1 MNEKRMGRM
10 MKDAF
15 EQIDFI
21 KMDRIL
27 KNPELYYAHKDGK
40 KKTWETLE
48 EHTALCQQYFSQIYE
63 HKKIGDQIRFFWKD
77 YLGESHREAEM
88 LMAEMLCNIVTF
100 HDSGKHN
107 PNFQRNI
114 LERKEVEKKPSY
126 CAAGNRH
133 SILSSVLYMDYYD
146 KRIRETGGKL
156 EKKLCVLLLCN
167 AYAIARHHS
176 GLISLKDFI
185 ESLLYGCNREILE
198 IYQQESFN
206 NVYAENF
213 TLNKDRLKKFAKL
226 VENIQKIQTKRQG
239 IWLYFYGR
247 LAYSMLVASDYYATS
262 AFMSGTKMEKEAFSP
277 DLLSYFAEIHQQTK
291 VNQSIR
297 AYELETYPMNPE
309 QLKKETQINILR
321 NEIFLDAERTLQ
333 KENEKNIFYLE
344 APTGSGKSNMAV
356 HLSLQMAKRDK
367 KLNKIYYVYP
377 FNTLVEQNQE
387 ILQEVFKGYPEIWNE
402 IAVIN
407 SITPVKC
414 VENGRNRDEEEEKDD
429 YYEKALLNRQFLNY
443 SMILTTH
450 VSFFDTLFGDSK
462 ESAFAFHQLAG
473 SIVVLDEI
481 QSYKN
486 EIWGEIITFLTEL
499 TEFLHMKIIIM
510 SATLPNLEILKEKS
524 EQACYLIPERKKYF
538 GHPCFKERV
547 AISDALLKEDL
558 TMESLFRH
566 MKQNCGKHKKILVE
580 FIKKDRAEEFYR
592 MCKEDEE
599 IEEKIF
605 CMTGDDSIFER
616 KKIIGE
622 IKKKNTPIIL
632 ISTQVIEAG
641 VDIDMDIGY
650 KNIGKMDSEEQ
661 FLGRINRSYSKGR
674 TGIVYFFQIDEPKKI
689 YKNDIRVGWDFLIT
703 QPEIWE
709 MLKTKDFES
718 YYKRVLEIW
727 KKNYAERAVENF
739 FSEQV
744 MQLDFPNVKKWMQL
758 IDEQCLSISV
768 YLGRVLW
775 DEESGELIDG
785 NEIWKEYEALLRN
798 TSMGYAEKTIK
809 LSSVMAKM
817 NCFIYQIHQRQIQ
830 VSFDEQIGELF
841 YIQDGEKYFKDGRVN
856 RAMIQGQLGDGIDF
870 I

>member
-1 MNEKRMGRM
+1 

-15 EQIDFI
+15 EQSDFI
-21 KMDRIL
+21 KMDHIL
-27 KNPELYYAHKDGK
+27 KNPELYYAHRDGK

-48 EHTALCQQYFSQIYE
+48 EHTALCQRYFTQIYE
-63 HKKIGDQIRFFWKD
+63 HKKIGDQIRLFRKD
-77 YLGESHREAEM
+77 YLGESHQEAEV
-88 LMAEMLCNIVTF
+88 LMAEMFCNIVTF
-100 HDSGKHN
+100 HDIGKHN

-126 CAAGNRH
+126 RAAGNRH

-146 KRIRETGGKL
+146 KRIREAGGKL
-156 EKKLCVLLLCN
+156 EKKLCALLLCN

-213 TLNKDRLKKFAKL
+213 TFNKDRLKKFASL
-226 VENIQKIQTKRQG
+226 VENIQKIMTKRQG

-247 LAYSMLVASDYYATS
+247 LAYSVLVASDYYATS

-277 DLLSYFAEIHQQTK
+277 DLFSHFAEIHQQTK

-309 QLKKETQINILR
+309 QLEKETQINVLR

-356 HLSLQMAKRDK
+356 HLSLQMAKKDK
-367 KLNKIYYVYP
+367 RLNKIYYVYP

-387 ILQEVFKGYPEIWNE
+387 ILQEVFKGYPEIWNK

-462 ESAFAFHQLAG
+462 ESAFAFYQLAG

-538 GHPCFKERV
+538 EHPCFKERV
-547 AISDALLKEDL
+547 AISDALLKETL
-558 TMESLFRH
+558 TMESLYQH

-674 TGIVYFFQIDEPKKI
+674 TGIVYFFQIDVPKKI
-689 YKNDIRVGWDFLIT
+689 YKNDIRVGWNFLIT

-758 IDEQCLSISV
+758 IDERCLSISV

-785 NEIWKEYEALLRN
+785 NEIWKEYETLLRN

-841 YIQDGEKYFKDGRVN
+841 YIQDGEKYFKDGRLN
-856 RAMIQGQLGDGIDF
+856 RTMIQGQLGDGIDF